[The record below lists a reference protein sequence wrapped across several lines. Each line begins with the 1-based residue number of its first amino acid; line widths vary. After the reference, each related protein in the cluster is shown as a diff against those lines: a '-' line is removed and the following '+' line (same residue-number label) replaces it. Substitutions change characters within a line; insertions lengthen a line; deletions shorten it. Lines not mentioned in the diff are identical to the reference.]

1 MAKRVRTLLFS
12 VGLLLVGIIIGGYLF
27 AKTQSRSFL
36 ALHKC
41 DQTCLRPNELAG
53 LLASV
58 GIQRFSSLLPSVVME
73 TDKTIVIDQSSPGTR
88 IHYLII
94 PKKDIKNI
102 AEASED
108 DKEYL
113 MDAFRVASN
122 IVKEQRLQEYRL
134 TTNGPSYQT
143 ATYLHFHL
151 TAQ

>member
-1 MAKRVRTLLFS
+1 
-12 VGLLLVGIIIGGYLF
+12 
-27 AKTQSRSFL
+27 
-36 ALHKC
+36 
-41 DQTCLRPNELAG
+41 
-53 LLASV
+53 
-58 GIQRFSSLLPSVVME
+58 ME